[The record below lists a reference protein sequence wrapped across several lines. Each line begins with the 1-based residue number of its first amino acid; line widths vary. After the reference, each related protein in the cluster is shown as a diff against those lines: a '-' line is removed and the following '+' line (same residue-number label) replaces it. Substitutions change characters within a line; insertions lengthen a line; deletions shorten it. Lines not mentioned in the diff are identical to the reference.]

1 MIACMVFFFGMVFSG
16 IAPLGQDVLAESDR
30 IIGEW
35 TTAEGKARVL
45 ITRCDSLYCGK
56 IVWLKDPLKNGS
68 PVVDSKNADVKL
80 RDAPILGMTLLRGFQ
95 YDGDGEYVGGKVYDP
110 ESGDTYSGKMRLVDA
125 KTLELRG
132 YVLIPL
138 FGRTETWTR

>member
-1 MIACMVFFFGMVFSG
+1 MRRWTLFLGTVLSG
-16 IAPLGQDVLAESDR
+16 IALLAQDGRTESDR
-30 IIGEW
+30 ILGEW
-35 TTAEGKARVL
+35 TTAEGKAKIL

-56 IVWLKDPLKNGS
+56 IVWLKDPMKNGS
-68 PVVDSKNADVKL
+68 PVTDSKNTDPKL
-80 RDAPILGMTLLRGFQ
+80 RDTPVLGMTILRGFQ
-95 YDGDGEYVGGKVYDP
+95 YDGDGEYDGGKVYDP
-110 ESGDTYSGKMRLVDA
+110 ESGDTYSGKLQLVDA

>member
-1 MIACMVFFFGMVFSG
+1 MIVRMMLLFGMVLSG
-16 IAPLGQDVLAESDR
+16 IAPLRQDVRTESDG
-30 IIGEW
+30 ILGEW
-35 TTAEGKARVL
+35 TTAEGKAKVL
-45 ITRCDSLYCGK
+45 ITRCDGLYCGR

-68 PVVDSKNADVKL
+68 PVADSKNTDPKL
-80 RDAPILGMTLLRGFQ
+80 RDTPVLGITILRGFQ
-95 YDGDGEYVGGKVYDP
+95 YDGDGEYDGGKVYDP
-110 ESGDTYSGKMRLVDA
+110 ESGDTYSGKLQLVDA

>member
-1 MIACMVFFFGMVFSG
+1 MIVHLLILLAGMLPGAVS
-16 IAPLGQDVLAESDR
+16 PGQEVRTESDR
-30 IIGEW
+30 ILGEW

-45 ITRCDSLYCGK
+45 ISNCDGLYCGR
-56 IVWLKDPLKNGS
+56 IIWLKEPVKDGK
-68 PVVDSKNADVKL
+68 PVVDSKNPDPKL
-80 RDAPILGMTLLRGFQ
+80 QDTLVLGMTFLRSFR

-125 KTLELRG
+125 NTLELRG